1 MANALT
7 TNATESSLQEAM
19 LADKLDRIW
28 RCTAEMIAKAAEDK
42 VPLFENDAFAKHVD
56 DFLSESLFF
65 FYIHIIAIFLFSW

>member
-42 VPLFENDAFAKHVD
+42 VPLFENDVFAKHID
-56 DFLSESLFF
+56 DFLSAFPT
-65 FYIHIIAIFLFSW
+65 FLFSHNRHHFLWSR

>member
-56 DFLSESLFF
+56 DFLSEFLTF
-65 FYIHIIAIFLFSW
+65 FYIHIIPIIFFSW